1 MMAVTL
7 IIALA
12 LAPLILLTACFAAE
26 VVVGLWPLPP
36 GKGVA
41 GGPKQAVV
49 IIVPAHN
56 EEAILGPKLA
66 GLQSAALGRARILVV
81 ADNCTD
87 STAEIARQ
95 SGTDVIERFDPE
107 RRGKGFALDYA
118 RRHLEAEP
126 PQIVIIIDADCATDG
141 PSIDH
146 LIDRCALTG
155 SPCQATY
162 VQASSRMD
170 SPAVQLSTFA
180 FFIKNVIRQRAL
192 QRLAGRALLLGSGMA
207 IPWPIFAR
215 SNLATGNIVEDL
227 KLGQELAEA
236 GHSPLFVEEATVSGN
251 AETETN
257 TLSQRSR
264 WEGGFLQNALTAAPA
279 LLGRSLA
286 RSDLGGIWGAINLM
300 IPPFAL
306 LLLLDLIALAL
317 AAAISWLAGAHA
329 WPLIVLATALLLAA
343 VAVVLAWLAG
353 GSRFVTLSGLARVPL
368 YVLWKLPMYVGFARA
383 GAPKDWVRTSRGE

>member
-1 MMAVTL
+1 MTL
-7 IIALA
+7 MIALV
-12 LAPLILLTACFAAE
+12 LAPLTLLTLCFAVE
-26 VVVGLWPLPP
+26 VLAGLWPLAREETTP
-36 GKGVA
+36 
-41 GGPKQAVV
+41 GGPKPTAIV
-49 IIVPAHN
+49 IVPAHN

-95 SGTDVIERFDPE
+95 SGIDVIERFDPE

-126 PQIVIIIDADCATDG
+126 PQIVIIIDADCATDSQ
-141 PSIDH
+141 SIDH
-146 LIDRCALTG
+146 LIGRCALTG

-170 SPAVQLSTFA
+170 SPTVQLSTFA

-192 QRLAGRALLLGSGMA
+192 QRLAGRALMLGSGMA

-236 GHSPLFVEEATVSGN
+236 GHPPQFVEAAMTWGN
-251 AETETN
+251 AETEKN

-264 WEGGFLQNALTAAPA
+264 WEGGFLQNAFTAGPA
-279 LLGRSLA
+279 LLSRSIAHGNLCGVWA
-286 RSDLGGIWGAINLM
+286 AINLM

-306 LLLLDLIALAL
+306 LLLVDVAGLVVAATISWLTGAHVWPLLFLATTLFLAGVALAL
-317 AAAISWLAGAHA
+317 AWF
-329 WPLIVLATALLLAA
+329 
-343 VAVVLAWLAG
+343 AG
-353 GSRFVTLSGLARVPL
+353 GSRFVSLSGLAKVPL
-368 YVLWKLPMYVGFARA
+368 YLLWKLPMYVGFARG
-383 GAPKDWVRTSRGE
+383 GAPKDWVRTSRGD

>member
-1 MMAVTL
+1 VTL
-7 IIALA
+7 MIALV
-12 LAPLILLTACFAAE
+12 LAPLTLLTLCFAVE
-26 VVVGLWPLPP
+26 VLVGLWPLPREETTP
-36 GKGVA
+36 
-41 GGPKQAVV
+41 GGPKPTAIV
-49 IIVPAHN
+49 IVPAHN

-95 SGTDVIERFDPE
+95 SGIDVIERFDPE

-118 RRHLEAEP
+118 RRHLEAGP
-126 PQIVIIIDADCATDG
+126 PQIVIIIDADCATDSQ
-141 PSIDH
+141 SIDH
-146 LIDRCALTG
+146 LIGRCALTG

-170 SPAVQLSTFA
+170 SPTVQLSTFA

-192 QRLAGRALLLGSGMA
+192 QRLAGRALMLGSGMA

-236 GHSPLFVEEATVSGN
+236 GHPPQFVEAAMTWGN
-251 AETETN
+251 AETEKN

-264 WEGGFLQNALTAAPA
+264 WEGGFLQNAFTAGPA
-279 LLGRSLA
+279 LLGRSIAHGNLCGVWA
-286 RSDLGGIWGAINLM
+286 AINLM

-306 LLLLDLIALAL
+306 LLLVDVAGLVVAATISWLTGAHVWPLLFLATTLFLAGVALAL
-317 AAAISWLAGAHA
+317 AWF
-329 WPLIVLATALLLAA
+329 
-343 VAVVLAWLAG
+343 AG
-353 GSRFVTLSGLARVPL
+353 GSRFVSLSGLAKVPL
-368 YVLWKLPMYVGFARA
+368 YLLWKLPMYVGFARG
-383 GAPKDWVRTSRGE
+383 GAPKDWVRTSRGD